1 MAQDNIKTLGL
12 EPKASVVD
20 IFNQANDTILSDEDA
35 LLRLRQAELD
45 AVEGT
50 LGVRPTSGPN
60 DNLPYKN
67 TVNVRWKRLDLGLF
81 FTFDLEIPLPL
92 PSNTMLLLVE
102 LQRRTGLKIDETD
115 VVLELITED
124 NANPYLL
131 KARDTSFRWYGE
143 VPINLLRLI
152 KLEKILPPPVRLADL
167 GEELDPEHWV
177 LEYGGELN
185 GNLHTALWNALSVDT
200 VLDGDV
206 AKAPLVKA
214 FQDVLVQ
221 LNLLD
226 RWVDQ
231 NAVSNNNLRGAKVI
245 YVGLKPDHL
254 PANYNQTLTHC
265 VRLLL
270 DPFYC
275 TAPVGIVTV
284 YFNPEFSPGK
294 E

>member
-12 EPKASVVD
+12 EPKASVVE
-20 IFNQANDTILSDEDA
+20 IFNTANETTLDDSDA
-35 LLRLRQAELD
+35 LLKLRQAELD
-45 AVEGT
+45 AIEGT
-50 LGVRPTSGPN
+50 LGVRPTNGPN
-60 DNLPYKN
+60 DKLPYKN
-67 TVNVRWKRLDLGLF
+67 TVNVRWKRLDLALF
-81 FTFDLEIPLPL
+81 FTFELKIPLPL

-115 VVLELITED
+115 VELELITED
-124 NANPYLL
+124 NANPYIL
-131 KARDTSFRWYGE
+131 KARPSSFRWYGE
-143 VPINLLRLI
+143 VPIYMLRLTE
-152 KLEKILPPPVRLADL
+152 LDRILPPPVRLDDL

-185 GNLHTALWNALSVDT
+185 GNLHTALWNVLSADT

-226 RWVDQ
+226 RWVDSGSV
-231 NAVSNNNLRGAKVI
+231 AVNNLRGAKVI
-245 YVGLKPDHL
+245 YNGLKPDHL
-254 PANYNQTLTHC
+254 PTNYNQTLTHC

-275 TAPVGIVTV
+275 TTPLGIVTV